1 MASLASGLF
10 NIFEGDPTQGEQQG
24 LGSLAGFENNTGE
37 GAVNAGLGFE
47 NSILSGDP
55 TKIAQVEAPEIRA
68 GQDQIQQQAEQ
79 NAFFGNR
86 GGGGNSAVNSAQSN
100 ERGNIINLTGQLQQG
115 AAGAE
120 LGAGENL
127 LGQGSSNLNSEANL
141 AVQNN
146 QRLTSDVGNIAQG
159 AASIASPFLGAPSSP
174 NSEFSAPQLT
184 DLSPEM
190 GAAPA
195 NFNAGDLSGLSPS
208 GGPDLS
214 VFNAMQPNQANAN
227 Y

>member
-1 MASLASGLF
+1 MASVASGLF

-24 LGSLAGFENNTGE
+24 LGSLAGFENSTGE
-37 GAVNAGLGFE
+37 GAVNAGLGLD
-47 NSILSGDP
+47 NSIISGDP

-120 LGAGENL
+120 IGAGENL

-141 AVQNN
+141 AIQNN
-146 QRLTSDVGNIAQG
+146 QRLTNDVGNIAQG
-159 AASIASPFLGAPSSP
+159 AASIASPFLGASSASSP
-174 NSEFSAPQLT
+174 FSAPQLT
-184 DLSPEM
+184 DLPPEM

-208 GGPDLS
+208 GSPDLS